1 MVLQYGIDLWIYW
14 GEFTKTETSSLG
26 ASFFTRSATSSIS
39 HLFLEFDPEDSFTVS
54 SANPYFCHYYE

>member
-1 MVLQYGIDLWIYW
+1 M
-14 GEFTKTETSSLG
+14 SSQKRKPPPLG
-26 ASFFTRSATSSIS
+26 ASFFTHSATSSIS